1 MTYLLI
7 YLVLA
12 GVLVQL
18 GTMTIFSILA
28 IDFIYRVITRKPYA
42 RRVRS
47 LDRQGL
53 WSGVET
59 TDRAASPSTPPVDGT
74 LATSDLEKDIPATG
88 THGNEVDRARRLK
101 KAELLLIGT
110 AFASAMIYAR
120 GVYRSVE
127 LAQGW
132 TGHLMTHEVYFIWLD
147 GLPMVLGYAAFAVLH
162 PGWLIERI

>member
-1 MTYLLI
+1 M
-7 YLVLA
+7 LA

-53 WSGVET
+53 WSGV
-59 TDRAASPSTPPVDGT
+59 DQAPSSPSTPPVDGSQT
-74 LATSDLEKDIPATG
+74 DLEKDTHTSG
-88 THGNEVDRARRLK
+88 THGQVTEVDRARKLR

-147 GLPMVLGYAAFAVLH
+147 GFPMVLGYAAFAVLH
-162 PGWLIERI
+162 PGWLIERN